1 MTRGRVHWYTKGTGH
16 GFIKPDD
23 GSPMAFVRREDLVAG
38 EEEDLENNDQV
49 YFEVIRDGVIVGDA
63 KTKRAVL
70 RNSATT
76 LSSFRGPWPLPI
88 VSLPEVAP

>member
-1 MTRGRVHWYTKGTGH
+1 
-16 GFIKPDD
+16 
-23 GSPMAFVRREDLVAG
+23 MAFVPRENLVAG

-49 YFEVIRDGVIVGDA
+49 SFEVIRDGVIVGDT

-70 RNSATT
+70 RNLATT
-76 LSSFRGPWPLPI
+76 LSSFCGAWPLPI